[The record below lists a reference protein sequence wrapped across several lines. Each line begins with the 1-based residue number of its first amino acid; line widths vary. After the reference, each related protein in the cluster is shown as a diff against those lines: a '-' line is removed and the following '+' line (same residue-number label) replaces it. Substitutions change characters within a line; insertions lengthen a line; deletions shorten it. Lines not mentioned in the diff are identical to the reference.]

1 LAETREKVTDENGEE
16 DYLNQSGGMDEKDHQ
31 QSGRSLMK
39 NDLGFRTGGSG

>member
-16 DYLNQSGGMDEKDHQ
+16 DYLNQFGGMDEKGHQ

-39 NDLGFRTGGSG
+39 KDLGFRMGGSG